1 MFHCAPCRRS
11 PARRF
16 RIPASSTLRRLLNT
30 SGKPPECHHDFLPP
44 AWQPE
49 LAAPASSH
57 AFAPAPSGVGVFF
70 CVGGLL
76 GAILPVRKGA
86 GNERRTA
93 QTTALFRHAGSIQL
107 VAQPVEYSGNQI
119 PSGYC
124 TDCLPS
130 YKARMQSCG
139 RCQWPATTFV
149 FDSHDGTV
157 IGVRKNGRIEA

>member
-1 MFHCAPCRRS
+1 MSGAPH
-11 PARRF
+11 
-16 RIPASSTLRRLLNT
+16 
-30 SGKPPECHHDFLPP
+30 KPPRCFDTLDQYNS
-44 AWQPE
+44 WRN
-49 LAAPASSH
+49 
-57 AFAPAPSGVGVFF
+57 
-70 CVGGLL
+70 LL
-76 GAILPVRKGA
+76 
-86 GNERRTA
+86 T
-93 QTTALFRHAGSIQL
+93 
-107 VAQPVEYSGNQI
+107 YSGNQI